1 MYQFSASTAC
11 FYPDELLPA
20 YRDNNSLPADLIAVS
35 DNVFHEF
42 TGVPPEGKQRGVGA
56 DGSPSWVDVPP
67 PTRAQLSR
75 LAGAEKERRRT
86 KAEDVIV
93 PLARAVKYGMAT
105 LDEKTRLERW
115 EKYSVLL
122 SRVNPGDAPDIEWPV
137 MPEATRSDD
146 L

>member
-42 TGVPPEGKQRGVGA
+42 TGAPPEGKQRGAGA

-75 LAGAEKERRRT
+75 LVGAEKERRRK

-93 PLARAVKYGMAT
+93 PLARAVKYGMASQ
-105 LDEKTRLERW
+105 DEKTRLERW

-122 SRVNPGDAPDIEWPV
+122 SRVNPDDAPDIEWPV

>member
-35 DNVFHEF
+35 NNVFLEF
-42 TGVPPEGKQRGVGA
+42 TGVPPEGKQRGGGA

-67 PTRAQLSR
+67 PTKAQLSR
-75 LAGAEKERRRT
+75 LAGAEKERHRT
-86 KAEDVIV
+86 KAEDVII
-93 PLARAVKYGMAT
+93 PLARAVKYGMASQ
-105 LDEKTRLERW
+105 DENTRLERW

-137 MPEATRSDD
+137 MPEV

>member
-1 MYQFSASTAC
+1 M
-11 FYPDELLPA
+11 PA

-86 KAEDVIV
+86 KAEEVIV

>member
-42 TGVPPEGKQRGVGA
+42 TGAPPEGKQRGAGV

-67 PTRAQLSR
+67 PTKAQLSR
-75 LAGAEKERRRT
+75 LAGAEKERRHT

-93 PLARAVKYGMAT
+93 PLARAVKYGMASQ
-105 LDEKTRLERW
+105 DEKTRLERW

-137 MPEATRSDD
+137 MP
-146 L
+146 